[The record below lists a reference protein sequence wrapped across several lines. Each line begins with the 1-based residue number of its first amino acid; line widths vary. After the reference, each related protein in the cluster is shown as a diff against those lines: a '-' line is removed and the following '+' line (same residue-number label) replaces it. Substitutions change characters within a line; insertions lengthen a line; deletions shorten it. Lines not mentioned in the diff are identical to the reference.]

1 MATVEDKIGTYE
13 NAIGRLARGTVSLID
28 EIGETIATTVVNEY
42 PASGDPIDVSNH
54 KRIIGRVSHPSA
66 VPFTAGKLTFEF
78 SDTEAFTNITFFQT
92 IDLDVATN
100 PLITKV
106 AAVIGS
112 DTTYHVADM
121 DVESMDKYFRVK
133 VRNDGL
139 AEITYD
145 INIKAKVN

>member
-1 MATVEDKIGTYE
+1 MVTVEDELET
-13 NAIGRLARGTVSLID
+13 AQQAAVRLARGTTDLIR
-28 EIGETIATTVVNEY
+28 EIGETILTTVVNTY
-42 PASGDPIDVSNH
+42 PATDPIDVRNH
-54 KRIIGRVSHPSA
+54 KRIVGRVSHPSA

-78 SDTEAFTNITFFQT
+78 SDTEAFTNVTFFQT

-106 AAVIGS
+106 GATIGV
-112 DTTYHVADM
+112 DTEHHVADM
-121 DVESMDKYFRVK
+121 DVESMDRYFRVK

-145 INIKAKVN
+145 IDIKAKVN